1 LAGATDIKTLQ
12 QFLRLYGKG
21 REILVLPLGGSQ
33 LINSGRVVELAELTR
48 ITTNIA
54 AFVDS
59 EKSNDSAVVHM
70 DRIPFRDSCNGLGI
84 VCHILESRAIE
95 NYLTDRAMKI
105 V

>member
-1 LAGATDIKTLQ
+1 MAGATDIKTLQ
-12 QFLRLYGKG
+12 QFLRLYGKD

-33 LINSGRVVELAELTR
+33 LINSGREVELAELTR

-54 AFVDS
+54 ALVDS

-70 DRIPFRDSCNGLGI
+70 DRIALRDSCNGLGI
-84 VCHILESRAIE
+84 VCHILERRAIE
-95 NYLTDRAMKI
+95 NYLTDRAVKI